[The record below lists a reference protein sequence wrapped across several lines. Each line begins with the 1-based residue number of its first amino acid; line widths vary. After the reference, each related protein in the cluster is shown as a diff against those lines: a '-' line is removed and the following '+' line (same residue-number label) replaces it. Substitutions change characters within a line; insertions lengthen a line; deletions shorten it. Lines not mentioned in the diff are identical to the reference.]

1 MILLRRYR
9 PGDLEALLRV
19 EEESF
24 PPGQR
29 YSGLVF
35 EYLLSLPGSVILLA
49 EEGGE
54 VIGYAAGYMEGRGV
68 GHVASL
74 AVRPAFRGRGVG
86 KELMK
91 ALEAELMT
99 RGARRLRLEVRESN
113 MVARRLYEGLG
124 YRVVA
129 RLPKYYGDEDGLLM
143 VKEL

>member
-1 MILLRRYR
+1 LDGSRLWSKGCTKVLRI
-9 PGDLEALLRV
+9 

-86 KELMK
+86 KGLMK
-91 ALEAELMT
+91 ALEAELMA

>member
-1 MILLRRYR
+1 VVLLRRYR

-24 PPGQR
+24 SPGQR

-54 VIGYAAGYMEGRGV
+54 VIGYVAGYMEGREV

-86 KELMK
+86 KGLMK
-91 ALEAELMT
+91 ALEAELMA

-124 YRVVA
+124 YRVVG